1 MSAFLPA
8 CFDPHMKA
16 ILLGVSLAAAGFAA
30 SAPTFTKDVLPI
42 LQEKCQG
49 CHRPGEIGPMPFL
62 TYDQVRPWAKAIK
75 SDVLSRKMPPWFADP
90 QHGKFANDRSLTEA
104 EMKTIAAWVDAGS
117 PQGNAKDAPAPKR
130 WLDGWNI
137 AKPDVVIEL
146 PVDVKVPAKGE
157 IDYQYILVTPNLKD
171 DVWVQM
177 VEVRPSVPSVVHHAV
192 VFIREPES
200 KWLRNDIQ
208 PGKPW
213 TAPPNR
219 RAAETFGGG
228 SDILTIYTP
237 GMVPDV
243 WKPGVAKKI
252 RAGSD
257 LIFQMHYTAN
267 GKEAVDRT
275 KVGIVFSTEKPTER
289 VITTAAV
296 NTMFAIPPG
305 DPNFKVDAQ
314 APHVNPG
321 TLLSF
326 FPHMHLRGKAFEYRL
341 VQPNGEKEVLLRVPR
356 YDFNWQLSYKTAKPI
371 QLVPG
376 SKIEMTAWF
385 DNSPNNAANPDPKAT
400 VRWGEQSWE
409 EMAIGFYDVAVDAK
423 YDRRTYYQ
431 RQTQ

>member
-1 MSAFLPA
+1 
-8 CFDPHMKA
+8 
-16 ILLGVSLAAAGFAA
+16 
-30 SAPTFTKDVLPI
+30 
-42 LQEKCQG
+42 
-49 CHRPGEIGPMPFL
+49 
-62 TYDQVRPWAKAIK
+62 
-75 SDVLSRKMPPWFADP
+75 VLSRKMPPWFADP
-90 QHGKFANDRSLTEA
+90 AHGKFANDRSLTAA
-104 EMKTIAAWVDAGS
+104 EMKTITAWVDAGS
-117 PQGNAKDAPAPKR
+117 PQGNPKDAPAPKR

-137 AKPDVVIEL
+137 AKPDMVIEL
-146 PVDVKVPAKGE
+146 PVEVKVPAKGE
-157 IDYQYILVTPNLKD
+157 IDYQYILVTPDLKE

-177 VEVRPSVPSVVHHAV
+177 VEVRPSVSSVVHHAV

-208 PGKPW
+208 PGTAW

-243 WKPGVAKKI
+243 WKPGIAKKI

-275 KVGIVFSTEKPTER
+275 KVGIVFSKVTPAER

-305 DPNFKVDAQ
+305 EPNFKVEAQ

-341 VQPNGEKEVLLRVPR
+341 VQPTGEKEVLLRVPR
-356 YDFNWQLSYKTAKPI
+356 YDFNWQLSYKVDKPI
-371 QLVPG
+371 QLAPG

-385 DNSPNNAANPDPKAT
+385 DNSPNNPANPDPKAT

-409 EMAIGFYDVAVDAK
+409 EMAIGFYDVAVDAR

-431 RQTQ
+431 RQTR